1 MTQNPKNPA
10 LKNFSKKF
18 YFLLS
23 FWGLINVG
31 LGAASADSSAESS
44 YLDQLKIAERKV
56 LRTQKP
62 RPEGPPTLSA
72 SNLDSSSLTSM
83 TPPLYFGRNYQVG
96 DTWRVAALQ
105 TPSSIMRMT
114 SNPKHLQ
121 FLNGRIGI
129 FRYRVIEVK
138 EGAQPEFTLEIIQ
151 EPRREAGQEPRIDSR
166 VESLTL
172 KLNHESV
179 QTVKEYRFR
188 GVNHPIRVAP
198 DALRSAI
205 TPWEMYPLDV
215 QEIFTAEKTVAQS
228 FPNLPTSLEKVHSQ
242 QLHRVVL
249 KQSSWFEQDDF
260 FGRPIQVLWQ
270 KGDPW
275 PAYIKTSNGIAILLS
290 QEAS

>member
-1 MTQNPKNPA
+1 MTQNPKKPA
-10 LKNFSKKF
+10 FKNFSKKIH
-18 YFLLS
+18 FLC
-23 FWGLINVG
+23 FCGLMIVG
-31 LGAASADSSAESS
+31 FGGGSAYSSADSS
-44 YLDQLKIAERKV
+44 YLNQLKIAERKV

-62 RPEGPPTLSA
+62 RSDGPSTLSA
-72 SNLDSSSLTSM
+72 SHLDHSSLTSI

-121 FLNGRIGI
+121 LLNGRIGI
-129 FRYRVIEVK
+129 FRYRVVTVSD
-138 EGAQPEFTLEIIQ
+138 GTQPEFTLEVTQ
-151 EPRREAGQEPRIDSR
+151 ESGEKSSIDSR

-172 KLNHESV
+172 KLSHNSV
-179 QTVKEYRFR
+179 QTLKEYRFR

-205 TPWEMYPLDV
+205 TPLEMYPLDV
-215 QEIFTAEKTVAQS
+215 PEIFTAEKTVAQS
-228 FPNLPTSLEKVHSQ
+228 FPNLPTSLKKIHSQ
-242 QLHRVVL
+242 QSHRIDL